1 MFFNCCKYISDV
13 VGEETR
19 NTSDNSGG
27 NAAVP
32 NTSSNILINF
42 PTTAPNLMQ
51 GGYTSLLFGLDQN
64 ASSARK
70 LQFDAEA
77 NDTTFEV

>member
-1 MFFNCCKYISDV
+1 
-13 VGEETR
+13 
-19 NTSDNSGG
+19 
-27 NAAVP
+27 
-32 NTSSNILINF
+32 
-42 PTTAPNLMQ
+42 MQ